1 MLVWLFGVCGGW
13 FGLLVD
19 VDGFVGLLWFEV
31 CWISF
36 AVLCK
41 IGALVAWLFLL
52 LLSGFV

>member
-1 MLVWLFGVCGGW
+1 MFVVVG
-13 FGLLVD
+13 FGLLVC